1 MGKNVTDA
9 LSQSEGETSSVR
21 VSCRLFFRAKDAP
34 LPHAARLLVERL
46 CDDKND
52 DGRGRELHALLVR
65 KETLLR
71 DLRHQRHLLALMRAW
86 LYFHVPLSVGLLV
99 AMAGHV
105 FLVFFYW

>member
-1 MGKNVTDA
+1 MRMGCH
-9 LSQSEGETSSVR
+9 LSV
-21 VSCRLFFRAKDAP
+21 RAKDAP
-34 LPHAARLLVERL
+34 LTHAARLLVERL
-46 CDDKND
+46 CDDRND
-52 DGRGRELHALLVR
+52 HGRGRELHALLLR

-71 DLRHQRHLLALMRAW
+71 DLRHQRRLVAQMRAW